1 MSRFK
6 SNSSLNFFRLC
17 FFHHKIEFSL
27 AKFNSI
33 TLLLPTHQRRDGFFE
48 WSAEFFQRPGEGFA
62 GGFDGE
68 GGVFGDFAEAGV
80 GDVFRFEEVEDFAG
94 VARGEGDDDAGLRLV
109 EEGDIG
115 AGAGDFGFGA
125 EVSAQ
130 AGLGEV
136 DGEAAFGAVVG
147 AFHEALADEVTDGV
161 LDGEFLGVVELG
173 RGAGFA
179 AVDGE
184 EVV

>member
-1 MSRFK
+1 MS
-6 SNSSLNFFRLC
+6 
-17 FFHHKIEFSL
+17 
-27 AKFNSI
+27 
-33 TLLLPTHQRRDGFFE
+33 LLLPTHQRRDGFFE
-48 WSAEFFQRPGEGFA
+48 WGAEFFQWPGEGFA
-62 GGFDGE
+62 GGLYGE
-68 GGVFGDFAEAGV
+68 GGVLGDFAEAGV
-80 GDVFRFEEVEDFAG
+80 GDASGFEEVEDFDG
-94 VARGEGDDDAGLRLV
+94 VAWGECDDDAGLGLV
-109 EEGDIG
+109 EEGNIG

-125 EVSAQ
+125 EVSAH

-147 AFHEALADEVTDGV
+147 TFDEAFADEVADGI
-161 LDGEFLGVVELG
+161 LDGEFLGVVEVG

>member
-1 MSRFK
+1 MT
-6 SNSSLNFFRLC
+6 SLF
-17 FFHHKIEFSL
+17 
-27 AKFNSI
+27 
-33 TLLLPTHQRRDGFFE
+33 PTHQRWDRALE
-48 WSAEFFQRPGEGFA
+48 WGAEFFDGPGEGFT
-62 GGFDGE
+62 GGLDGE
-68 GGVFGDFAEAGV
+68 VLGGGDFAEALVRDGFGFQEILGLVGV
-80 GDVFRFEEVEDFAG
+80 FGAD
-94 VARGEGDDDAGLRLV
+94 GDDDARLRLV

-115 AGAGDFGFGA
+115 AGAGDFGFGS
-125 EVSAQ
+125 EVSAE

-147 AFHEALADEVTDGV
+147 AFDEALADEVADGV
-161 LDGEFLGVVELG
+161 LDGEFLGVVELR

>member
-1 MSRFK
+1 M
-6 SNSSLNFFRLC
+6 
-17 FFHHKIEFSL
+17 
-27 AKFNSI
+27 

-48 WSAEFFQRPGEGFA
+48 WGAEFFQWLGEGFA

-68 GGVFGDFAEAGV
+68 GGVFGDFTEAGV
-80 GDVFRFEEVEDFAG
+80 GDAFRFEEVEDFAG
-94 VARGEGDDDAGLRLV
+94 VAWGEGDDDAGLRLV

-115 AGAGDFGFGA
+115 AGAGDLGFGS
-125 EVSAQ
+125 EVSAE

-147 AFHEALADEVTDGV
+147 AFDEAFADEVADGV
-161 LDGEFLGVVELG
+161 LDGEFLGVVELR

-179 AVDGE
+179 VVDGE

>member
-1 MSRFK
+1 M
-6 SNSSLNFFRLC
+6 
-17 FFHHKIEFSL
+17 
-27 AKFNSI
+27 
-33 TLLLPTHQRRDGFFE
+33 
-48 WSAEFFQRPGEGFA
+48 
-62 GGFDGE
+62 
-68 GGVFGDFAEAGV
+68 
-80 GDVFRFEEVEDFAG
+80 
-94 VARGEGDDDAGLRLV
+94 RLV

-115 AGAGDFGFGA
+115 AGAGDFGSGS

-136 DGEAAFGAVVG
+136 DGKASFGAVVG
-147 AFHEALADEVTDGV
+147 AFNEAFADEVADGV

-173 RGAGFA
+173 RGTGFA